1 MVDKHVI
8 STWPSPNNCQVF
20 LPEQGLYFDFVASA
34 ETANHSNISHGSLY
48 LMSTRLQIY
57 HTDLYKYDNLL
68 SFESGASRTGGIHR
82 DYTGI

>member
-34 ETANHSNISHGSLY
+34 EPANHLNISILESHGSLY

-57 HTDLYKYDNLL
+57 HTDLYK
-68 SFESGASRTGGIHR
+68 
-82 DYTGI
+82 